1 MLTLVKSTDR
11 RDIESS
17 KPKVLIVDDEL
28 PVLLVLKRR
37 LNQLYDIS
45 VALNARSALEM
56 PEANGPFSVVITDMH
71 MPGGNGL
78 DFLSE
83 VRTISPDTSRI
94 MLTGDLDRET
104 TLNAV
109 NRGGVLSFL
118 EKPCP
123 AESIAAAIAHGVEVH
138 QGIRQ
143 AEAEANIRI
152 SDFQNEFRGPLLHI
166 MDFARMIRDGVV
178 STSTAQEYA
187 RQIVNTGE
195 DLLRTSETVLEL
207 MSMQH
212 GKTRIEPKPVEIGL
226 LARTAIK
233 PEMNL
238 ALAKSVDIRLETAA
252 YPFSAILDSR
262 MVCRALTCLLS
273 NAVRLSPIEAQVV
286 VSAKPVGEDE
296 NFVSF
301 EVRDAGEGFPVDI
314 LKRFHER
321 NLNPG
326 ESLNTFGTGLPYA
339 WNVANLH
346 NGYLELQNT
355 ENGALVR
362 LVLPTYRS
370 KTDVRVGPV
379 AP

>member
-56 PEANGPFSVVITDMH
+56 LEANGPFSVVITDMH

-238 ALAKSVDIRLETAA
+238 ALAKSVDIRLEQ
-252 YPFSAILDSR
+252 PRILFLQFWT
-262 MVCRALTCLLS
+262 V
-273 NAVRLSPIEAQVV
+273 
-286 VSAKPVGEDE
+286 
-296 NFVSF
+296 
-301 EVRDAGEGFPVDI
+301 
-314 LKRFHER
+314 
-321 NLNPG
+321 
-326 ESLNTFGTGLPYA
+326 A
-339 WNVANLH
+339 WSV
-346 NGYLELQNT
+346 E
-355 ENGALVR
+355 
-362 LVLPTYRS
+362 P
-370 KTDVRVGPV
+370 
-379 AP
+379 

>member
-1 MLTLVKSTDR
+1 M
-11 RDIESS
+11 E
-17 KPKVLIVDDEL
+17 
-28 PVLLVLKRR
+28 
-37 LNQLYDIS
+37 
-45 VALNARSALEM
+45 
-56 PEANGPFSVVITDMH
+56 
-71 MPGGNGL
+71 
-78 DFLSE
+78 
-83 VRTISPDTSRI
+83 
-94 MLTGDLDRET
+94 
-104 TLNAV
+104 
-109 NRGGVLSFL
+109 
-118 EKPCP
+118 
-123 AESIAAAIAHGVEVH
+123 
-138 QGIRQ
+138 
-143 AEAEANIRI
+143 
-152 SDFQNEFRGPLLHI
+152 
-166 MDFARMIRDGVV
+166 
-178 STSTAQEYA
+178 
-187 RQIVNTGE
+187 
-195 DLLRTSETVLEL
+195 
-207 MSMQH
+207 
-212 GKTRIEPKPVEIGL
+212 
-226 LARTAIK
+226 
-233 PEMNL
+233 
-238 ALAKSVDIRLETAA
+238 
-252 YPFSAILDSR
+252 
-262 MVCRALTCLLS
+262 ALTCLLS